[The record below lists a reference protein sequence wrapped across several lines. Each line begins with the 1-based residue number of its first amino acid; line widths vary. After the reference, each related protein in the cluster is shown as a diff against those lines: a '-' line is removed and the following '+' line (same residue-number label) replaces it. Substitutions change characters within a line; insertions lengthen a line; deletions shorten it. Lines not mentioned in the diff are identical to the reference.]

1 MALTLVFSLGS
12 IGMSG
17 VGFLAPSSRALFLFG
32 ASGAVAGVRGRALV
46 DGAERA
52 WLHGGV
58 LHIFLNMM
66 AVRQLA
72 PGVAEL
78 YGPGR
83 MVHHLHRRLGRRL
96 RPELVRGGVHPAAAH
111 PARRAVHGRRV
122 GADRRAHRRVLAY
135 SHRTGSTHGQELRQL
150 VHHRLVL
157 IGFFFPGIDNYAHAG
172 GFAGGYLAA
181 RLLDP
186 LKPERIDHVILGVA
200 CIGLSLVSIVVS
212 VLHGRAVHVIH
223 IARRRTIRT
232 TRMHSNDKEQS
243 VRLAYQG
250 EPGAYSEAAALQY
263 GGPQAETLPCK
274 SFEDV
279 FDAVAKQRATHGVVP
294 LENSIGGT
302 IHRNY
307 DLLLDHDLSITG
319 EVELDVVHCLQAL
332 PGTKIEEVKVVYS
345 HPQALAQCERY
356 LKDLGVTV
364 EAVYDTAGG
373 AKLVAEKKL
382 AGAAALAS
390 RRAAD
395 VFGLEVL
402 QEAVQDFEFN
412 ITRFAIIGG
421 APPADANKTTIVF
434 ALPSTPGALFKALS
448 VFALR
453 DINLTKLESRPM
465 RGRPW
470 EYLFYV
476 EVDAP
481 RSDLGCARAL
491 THLAEFARWTRVL
504 GTYKGAERRT
514 AP

>member
-1 MALTLVFSLGS
+1 L
-12 IGMSG
+12 
-17 VGFLAPSSRALFLFG
+17 
-32 ASGAVAGVRGRALV
+32 
-46 DGAERA
+46 
-52 WLHGGV
+52 
-58 LHIFLNMM
+58 
-66 AVRQLA
+66 
-72 PGVAEL
+72 
-78 YGPGR
+78 
-83 MVHHLHRRLGRRL
+83 
-96 RPELVRGGVHPAAAH
+96 
-111 PARRAVHGRRV
+111 
-122 GADRRAHRRVLAY
+122 
-135 SHRTGSTHGQELRQL
+135 
-150 VHHRLVL
+150 
-157 IGFFFPGIDNYAHAG
+157 
-172 GFAGGYLAA
+172 
-181 RLLDP
+181 
-186 LKPERIDHVILGVA
+186 
-200 CIGLSLVSIVVS
+200 
-212 VLHGRAVHVIH
+212 
-223 IARRRTIRT
+223 
-232 TRMHSNDKEQS
+232 S

-274 SFEDV
+274 TFEDV
-279 FDAVAKQRATHGVVP
+279 FDAVSRKKATHGVVP

-307 DLLLDHDLSITG
+307 DLLLDHDLTISG

-332 PGTKIEEVKVVYS
+332 PGTTIADVRVVYS

-356 LKDLGVTV
+356 LKDLGASV

-402 QEAVQDFEFN
+402 QEAVQDYEFN

-504 GTYKGAERRT
+504 GTYKGVERRSAT
-514 AP
+514 D

>member
-1 MALTLVFSLGS
+1 
-12 IGMSG
+12 
-17 VGFLAPSSRALFLFG
+17 
-32 ASGAVAGVRGRALV
+32 
-46 DGAERA
+46 
-52 WLHGGV
+52 
-58 LHIFLNMM
+58 
-66 AVRQLA
+66 
-72 PGVAEL
+72 
-78 YGPGR
+78 
-83 MVHHLHRRLGRRL
+83 
-96 RPELVRGGVHPAAAH
+96 
-111 PARRAVHGRRV
+111 
-122 GADRRAHRRVLAY
+122 
-135 SHRTGSTHGQELRQL
+135 
-150 VHHRLVL
+150 
-157 IGFFFPGIDNYAHAG
+157 
-172 GFAGGYLAA
+172 
-181 RLLDP
+181 
-186 LKPERIDHVILGVA
+186 
-200 CIGLSLVSIVVS
+200 
-212 VLHGRAVHVIH
+212 
-223 IARRRTIRT
+223 
-232 TRMHSNDKEQS
+232 

-274 SFEDV
+274 TFEDV
-279 FDAVAKQRATHGVVP
+279 FDAVSRKKATHGVVP

-307 DLLLDHDLSITG
+307 DLLLDHDLTISG

-332 PGTKIEEVKVVYS
+332 PGTKIGDVKVVYS

-356 LKDLGVTV
+356 LKDLGASV

-390 RRAAD
+390 RRAAE

-402 QEAVQDFEFN
+402 QEAVQDYEFN

-504 GTYKGAERRT
+504 GTYKGAERRQAGET
-514 AP
+514 

>member
-1 MALTLVFSLGS
+1 
-12 IGMSG
+12 
-17 VGFLAPSSRALFLFG
+17 
-32 ASGAVAGVRGRALV
+32 
-46 DGAERA
+46 
-52 WLHGGV
+52 
-58 LHIFLNMM
+58 
-66 AVRQLA
+66 
-72 PGVAEL
+72 
-78 YGPGR
+78 
-83 MVHHLHRRLGRRL
+83 
-96 RPELVRGGVHPAAAH
+96 
-111 PARRAVHGRRV
+111 
-122 GADRRAHRRVLAY
+122 
-135 SHRTGSTHGQELRQL
+135 
-150 VHHRLVL
+150 
-157 IGFFFPGIDNYAHAG
+157 
-172 GFAGGYLAA
+172 
-181 RLLDP
+181 
-186 LKPERIDHVILGVA
+186 
-200 CIGLSLVSIVVS
+200 
-212 VLHGRAVHVIH
+212 
-223 IARRRTIRT
+223 
-232 TRMHSNDKEQS
+232 
-243 VRLAYQG
+243 LAYQG

-279 FDAVAKQRATHGVVP
+279 FDAVSRKKATHGVVP

-307 DLLLDHDLSITG
+307 DLLLDHDLTISG

-332 PGTKIEEVKVVYS
+332 PGTKISDIKVVYS

-356 LKDLGVTV
+356 LKDLGASV

-373 AKLVAEKKL
+373 AKLVSEKKL

-504 GTYKGAERRT
+504 GTYKGAERRQGGDT
-514 AP
+514 

>member
-1 MALTLVFSLGS
+1 
-12 IGMSG
+12 
-17 VGFLAPSSRALFLFG
+17 
-32 ASGAVAGVRGRALV
+32 
-46 DGAERA
+46 
-52 WLHGGV
+52 
-58 LHIFLNMM
+58 
-66 AVRQLA
+66 
-72 PGVAEL
+72 
-78 YGPGR
+78 
-83 MVHHLHRRLGRRL
+83 
-96 RPELVRGGVHPAAAH
+96 
-111 PARRAVHGRRV
+111 
-122 GADRRAHRRVLAY
+122 
-135 SHRTGSTHGQELRQL
+135 
-150 VHHRLVL
+150 
-157 IGFFFPGIDNYAHAG
+157 
-172 GFAGGYLAA
+172 
-181 RLLDP
+181 
-186 LKPERIDHVILGVA
+186 
-200 CIGLSLVSIVVS
+200 
-212 VLHGRAVHVIH
+212 
-223 IARRRTIRT
+223 
-232 TRMHSNDKEQS
+232 

-279 FDAVAKQRATHGVVP
+279 FDAVSRQKATHGVVP

-307 DLLLDHDLSITG
+307 DLLLDHDLTISG

-332 PGTKIEEVKVVYS
+332 PGTKIGDIKVVYS

-356 LKDLGVTV
+356 LKELGASV

-402 QEAVQDFEFN
+402 QEAVQDFEYN

-504 GTYKGAERRT
+504 GTYKGTERRT
-514 AP
+514 AGE

>member
-1 MALTLVFSLGS
+1 
-12 IGMSG
+12 
-17 VGFLAPSSRALFLFG
+17 
-32 ASGAVAGVRGRALV
+32 
-46 DGAERA
+46 
-52 WLHGGV
+52 
-58 LHIFLNMM
+58 
-66 AVRQLA
+66 
-72 PGVAEL
+72 
-78 YGPGR
+78 
-83 MVHHLHRRLGRRL
+83 
-96 RPELVRGGVHPAAAH
+96 
-111 PARRAVHGRRV
+111 
-122 GADRRAHRRVLAY
+122 
-135 SHRTGSTHGQELRQL
+135 
-150 VHHRLVL
+150 
-157 IGFFFPGIDNYAHAG
+157 
-172 GFAGGYLAA
+172 
-181 RLLDP
+181 
-186 LKPERIDHVILGVA
+186 
-200 CIGLSLVSIVVS
+200 
-212 VLHGRAVHVIH
+212 
-223 IARRRTIRT
+223 
-232 TRMHSNDKEQS
+232 

-263 GGPQAETLPCK
+263 GGAQAETLPCK

-279 FDAVAKQRATHGVVP
+279 FDAVTKTRATHGVVP

-307 DLLLDHDLSITG
+307 DLLLDHDLSISG

-332 PGTKIEEVKVVYS
+332 PGTKIDEVKVVYS

-356 LKDLGVTV
+356 LKELGATV

-373 AKLVAEKKL
+373 AKLVAEQKL

-402 QEAVQDFEFN
+402 QEAVQDFESN

-504 GTYKGAERRT
+504 GTYKGAERPGT
-514 AP
+514 GNQSLTPKA

>member
-1 MALTLVFSLGS
+1 
-12 IGMSG
+12 
-17 VGFLAPSSRALFLFG
+17 
-32 ASGAVAGVRGRALV
+32 
-46 DGAERA
+46 
-52 WLHGGV
+52 
-58 LHIFLNMM
+58 
-66 AVRQLA
+66 
-72 PGVAEL
+72 
-78 YGPGR
+78 
-83 MVHHLHRRLGRRL
+83 
-96 RPELVRGGVHPAAAH
+96 
-111 PARRAVHGRRV
+111 
-122 GADRRAHRRVLAY
+122 
-135 SHRTGSTHGQELRQL
+135 
-150 VHHRLVL
+150 
-157 IGFFFPGIDNYAHAG
+157 
-172 GFAGGYLAA
+172 
-181 RLLDP
+181 
-186 LKPERIDHVILGVA
+186 
-200 CIGLSLVSIVVS
+200 
-212 VLHGRAVHVIH
+212 
-223 IARRRTIRT
+223 
-232 TRMHSNDKEQS
+232 

-263 GGPQAETLPCK
+263 GGPHAETLPCP

-279 FDAVAKQRATHGVVP
+279 FDAVSRNKATHGVVP

-307 DLLLDHDLSITG
+307 DLLLDHDLTISG

-332 PGTKIEEVKVVYS
+332 PGTKIGDVKVVYS

-356 LKDLGVTV
+356 LKDLGASV

-373 AKLVAEKKL
+373 AKLVSEKKL

-390 RRAAD
+390 RRAAE

-421 APPADANKTTIVF
+421 APAADANKTTIVF

-504 GTYKGAERRT
+504 GTYKGTERRQANET
-514 AP
+514 